1 MVDRIKGIIVS
12 PQWLWNV
19 GTAIVS
25 IVAAL
30 IIFTWQVAEV
40 KNEFILAIKDVRA
53 EIKEERDRN
62 TRQDATLA
70 EHQNWLKRGME
81 LRQWTSSRVNYL
93 EKMHK
98 IDPPQMEP
106 IP

>member
-1 MVDRIKGIIVS
+1 VVERIKEIVVS

-19 GTAIVS
+19 GTAIIS
-25 IVAAL
+25 IVGAL
-30 IIFTWQVAEV
+30 LIFTWQAAAV
-40 KNEFILAIKDVRA
+40 KTEFILAIKDVRT

-62 TRQDATLA
+62 GRQDLSLE
-70 EHQNWLKRGME
+70 EHTKWLKGGMQ

-98 IDPPQMEP
+98 IDPPPMEQ